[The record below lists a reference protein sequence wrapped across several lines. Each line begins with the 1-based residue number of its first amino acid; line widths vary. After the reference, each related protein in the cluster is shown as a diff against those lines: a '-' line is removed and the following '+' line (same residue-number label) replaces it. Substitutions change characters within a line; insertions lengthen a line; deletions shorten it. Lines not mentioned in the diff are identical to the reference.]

1 MTSYWILYVC
11 GTAAVAS
18 GLVAGVFLA
27 FSDFVMKSLRTAT
40 PAGGIESMQII
51 NRKVYG
57 SVFLALLMGMA
68 AASLL
73 LVALA
78 YLRVPGPASAWILA
92 GGTLYLTG
100 VFFVTMV
107 CNVPMNK
114 RLDVMDPNAAATASY
129 WAEYVSSWTFWNH
142 VRSVASAGA
151 TICFVVGSLLLVQG

>member
-1 MTSYWILYVC
+1 MASTWILYLC

-27 FSDFVMKSLRTAT
+27 FSDFVMRSLRAAT

-57 SVFLALLMGMA
+57 SVFLTLLMGMA
-68 AASLL
+68 AVSALL
-73 LVALA
+73 TALA
-78 YLRVPGPASAWILA
+78 YLRVSGPASIWIFA
-92 GGTLYLTG
+92 GGASYLIG
-100 VFFVTMV
+100 VFFVTMI

-114 RLDVMDPNAAATASY
+114 RLGAMDHNAAVTASY

-151 TICFVVGSLLLVQG
+151 TICFVVGSLLLVQR